1 MPSVLYEVKNCK
13 REESVVNIRDIFSNI
28 MKWRS
33 NKCFW
38 SLVQNLHNDIFK
50 IYIYIIYKYILFQ
63 LVGKTTFH
71 HLV

>member
-13 REESVVNIRDIFSNI
+13 KEESVVNIRDIFSNI

-38 SLVQNLHNDIFK
+38 SLVQNMFISYLHNDIFK
-50 IYIYIIYKYILFQ
+50 IYIYILFINIHY
-63 LVGKTTFH
+63 FS
-71 HLV
+71 

>member
-38 SLVQNLHNDIFK
+38 SLVQNMFISYLHNDIFK
-50 IYIYIIYKYILFQ
+50 IYIYYL
-63 LVGKTTFH
+63 
-71 HLV
+71 